1 MAGTW
6 YWIQRKLSKDLAQS
20 TYAPSAIY
28 SRGTVANSTVT
39 RGSTPMSV
47 DGLTPPF
54 TKTWELQNKVSFT
67 LTVASNGA
75 YTADV
80 YDIQNQTNIGT
91 KSGTNLQSNASIDLL
106 LGINDTELGVFPV
119 FLMTQSGN
127 TSNFVVISLLG
138 ETNRSRLYTI
148 MGDIPT
154 EAPSPN
160 AGAGSGYIGYP
171 LLDNKKMV
179 GYNVPTS
186 SAVNTKTESVS
197 EASESPV
204 ANKPKIGNGFA
215 RIKFLRDPSDLP
227 ILYKNAVVLP
237 NDNYTVKGKNTE
249 IIYTIAELKQTFA
262 TAHGGNNT
270 FYLVWD
276 TNGYI
281 ALPFNEPS
289 DFSMK
294 LGSGA
299 YIENDG
305 RTDWLYGFNGAAQ
318 TLYPCYLNGS
328 LVGGT
333 WTISYKVVE
342 NVSYYNFCYSA
353 GSEEHPCVIICTVD
367 AFDIYKDNVKV
378 ARKT

>member
-6 YWIQRKLSKDLAQS
+6 YWIQRKLSKDIAQS

-28 SRGTVANSTVT
+28 SRGTVKVSSVT
-39 RGSTPMSV
+39 RGNTPMST

-119 FLMTQSGN
+119 FLMTQSNN

-197 EASESPV
+197 EASENPV
-204 ANKPKIGNGFA
+204 ADKPKIGNGFA
-215 RIKFLRDPSDLP
+215 RIKFLRDHADLP
-227 ILYKNAVVLP
+227 IIYKNAVVLP
-237 NDNYTVKGKNTE
+237 NDTYTVKGKGTE
-249 IIYTIAELKQTFA
+249 TIYTIAELKQTFA
-262 TAHGGNNT
+262 TAYGGNNT

-276 TNGYI
+276 TNGYV
-281 ALPFNEPS
+281 ALPFNES
-289 DFSMK
+289 SGFAMK

-299 YIENDG
+299 YVENDG
-305 RTDWLYGFNGAAQ
+305 QTDWLYGFNGAAQ

-328 LVGGT
+328 LVGVA
-333 WTISYKVVE
+333 WSISYKVVE
-342 NVSYYNFCYSA
+342 NTNYYNFCYSV
-353 GSEEHPCVIICTVD
+353 GSEEHPCVIVCMID
-367 AFDIYKDNVKV
+367 GFDIYKDNVKV